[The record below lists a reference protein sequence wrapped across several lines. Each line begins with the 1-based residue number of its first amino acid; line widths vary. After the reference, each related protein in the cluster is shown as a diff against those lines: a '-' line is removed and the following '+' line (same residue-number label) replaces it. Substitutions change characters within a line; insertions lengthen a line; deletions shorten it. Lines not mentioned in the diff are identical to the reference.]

1 MTNQPTKLQ
10 GSAKLKNHVATRG
23 RRLGQSLGSK
33 FGVTLADFDRALA
46 GDVATAQKIGELS
59 RQGKLS
65 SELAPKLAQAYIEI
79 INGSEAYNKATADIL
94 AQAGKSAISIDKAV
108 ASTMLNNTKYGNQ
121 RQELAQQFVL
131 DKQTESSRHQYQM
144 NYTQIKGYIDAHL
157 VGVDQQFAILD
168 QSNRPEIKQIAADE
182 QLQTRQMNEALGK
195 GDNARFDL
203 ISEKNYTTG
212 FKARLLEI
220 KTALGF

>member
-10 GSAKLKNHVATRG
+10 TNAKLKNHVSPKG
-23 RRLGQSLGSK
+23 RRLSQALGSK
-33 FGVTLADFDRALA
+33 FGVTLADFDRALG
-46 GDVATAQKIGELS
+46 GDVATAQKIGELA

-65 SELAPKLAQAYIEI
+65 SEFAPKLAQAYIEI
-79 INGSEAYNKATADIL
+79 ISGSEAYNRATADIL
-94 AQAGKSAISIDKAV
+94 AQAGKSAIAIDKAV

-131 DKQTESSRHQYQM
+131 DKNTENTRNNYQM
-144 NYTQIKGYIDAHL
+144 NFTQIKGYVDAHL
-157 VGVDQQFAILD
+157 VGVDQQTAIIE

-182 QLQTRQMNEALGK
+182 QLQSRQMNEALGK

-203 ISEKNYTTG
+203 IPEKNYTTG
-212 FKARLLEI
+212 IKGKLLEI

>member
-1 MTNQPTKLQ
+1 MDQKKLNPAK
-10 GSAKLKNHVATRG
+10 SPKLKNHVTPKG
-23 RRLGQSLGSK
+23 RRLGQALGTK

-46 GDVATAQKIGELS
+46 GDVATAQKIGELA

-94 AQAGKSAISIDKAV
+94 AQAGKSALAIDKAV

-131 DKQTESSRHQYQM
+131 DKQTENSRHQYQM
-144 NYTQIKGYIDAHL
+144 NYTQIKGYIDAHF
-157 VGVDQQFAILD
+157 VGVDQQSAILE
-168 QSNRPEIKQIAADE
+168 QSNRPEIKQIAADD
-182 QLQTRQMNEALGK
+182 QLQNKQMNEALGR

-203 ISEKNYTTG
+203 IPDKQYTG
-212 FKARLLEI
+212 IKGKLLEM
-220 KTALGF
+220 KAALGF

>member
-1 MTNQPTKLQ
+1 MNQPTKLQ
-10 GSAKLKNHVATRG
+10 TNAKLKNHVATKG
-23 RRLGQSLGSK
+23 KRLSQALGSK

-46 GDVATAQKIGELS
+46 GDVATAQKIGQLAKE
-59 RQGKLS
+59 GKLS
-65 SELAPKLAQAYIEI
+65 SELAPKLAEAYLQI
-79 INGSEAYNKATADIL
+79 ISGSEAYNRATADIL
-94 AQAGKSAISIDKAV
+94 AQAGKSAIGIDKAV

-144 NYTQIKGYIDAHL
+144 NYTQIRGFVDAHL
-157 VGVDQQFAILD
+157 VGVDQQSAILE

-182 QLQTRQMNEALGK
+182 QLQSRQMSEALGK

-203 ISEKNYTTG
+203 IPDKQYTG
-212 FKARLLEI
+212 IKGKLLEI